1 LVCISASSAQ
11 QQCRG
16 RAYIIVKS
24 SINRQSTVHQIP
36 RARSIKSSV
45 ALMLFM
51 GLVCNTIGQLPPAF
65 LVPRPTRHMSHEST
79 DNVCCRR
86 TTDYCHAT
94 GHHQSTTTPARSSA
108 TILIL
113 HLFQGCTWR
122 RKHCGRRPA
131 GGSGSGSIASLFHP
145 AECPPRALKTQ
156 SQRQSRGMTIGKHI
170 PTPSLSQ

>member
-94 GHHQSTTTPARSSA
+94 GTSS
-108 TILIL
+108 
-113 HLFQGCTWR
+113 
-122 RKHCGRRPA
+122 
-131 GGSGSGSIASLFHP
+131 
-145 AECPPRALKTQ
+145 PPRPRPVRLQQ
-156 SQRQSRGMTIGKHI
+156 SSFCTSFRGVHGDENTAEGVRQAAAGAGRSRAFF
-170 PTPSLSQ
+170 TPPSARHER